1 MKTLLLLSMIMLTAC
16 GMQGDLYLPN
26 EGSAN
31 EPEQSANKISIRS
44 SSHNAIQKT

>member
-1 MKTLLLLSMIMLTAC
+1 MLMLSAC
-16 GMQGDLYLPN
+16 GMQGDLYLPD

-31 EPEQSANKISIRS
+31 EPEQSANKIRSRS